1 MKPCAR
7 CRRHVRRSEAA
18 CPFCGAALLD
28 APAPAPAAWS
38 LGLAVFTAACG
49 PAPTGD
55 ETDTTDSSASEP
67 PQTATHGPTPTTS
80 VDASSESGT
89 TATTTTGCTTSCVD
103 SSEGGSFI
111 YASPDMG
118 PIGECDQWVQ
128 DCPADQK
135 CVPVASDGATS
146 WNDLQCVPV
155 MGAGQPG
162 DPCTTDPMGLSGLDD
177 CGFGSYCWSVDE
189 TGAGECVALCTGSPD
204 SPMCDPGTVCSISNK
219 GVLSLC
225 LPSCDPLASDCAAG
239 DVCVFITDENDFLC
253 VFDGSGDGGQLHGAC
268 SFING
273 CDPGL
278 LCVGS
283 DAATECDQ
291 TKAGCCEPYCDLTA
305 PDPDVVC
312 TGVGQ
317 VCTTLFPSGAPAG
330 LEDVG
335 ACAVPG

>member
-38 LGLAVFTAACG
+38 LGLVVFTAACG
-49 PAPTGD
+49 PGASGGESD
-55 ETDTTDSSASEP
+55 TDDSSTGGPS
-67 PQTATHGPTPTTS
+67 QTVTQGPEPTPTTS
-80 VDASSESGT
+80 DSSESST
-89 TATTTTGCTTSCVD
+89 TATDTTACDTACVD

-128 DCPADQK
+128 DCPGEQK
-135 CVPVASDGATS
+135 CVPVASDGSSS
-146 WNDLQCVPV
+146 WNDLKCVPV

-162 DPCTTDPMGLSGLDD
+162 DPCTTTPLGQSGLDD
-177 CGFGSYCWSVDE
+177 CAFGSYCWSVDE
-189 TGAGECVALCTGSPD
+189 AGAGTCVALCTGSPD
-204 SPMCDPGTVCSISNK
+204 APMCDPGTVCSITNQ

-225 LPSCDPLASDCAAG
+225 LLTCDPLAMDCAAG
-239 DVCVFITDENDFLC
+239 DVCVFDDDQNGFRC
-253 VFDGSGDGGQLHGAC
+253 VFDGSEDGGQLHGGC
-268 SFING
+268 VFING

-278 LCVGS
+278 ACVPSAG
-283 DAATECDQ
+283 AAECDQ
-291 TKAGCCEPYCDLTA
+291 GQSRCCEPYCDLTA
-305 PDPDVVC
+305 PDPDIAC
-312 TGVGQ
+312 TGAGQ
-317 VCTTLFPSGAPAG
+317 VCQPWFAMDPPTG

-335 ACAVPG
+335 VCFVPR